1 MKHIRTKLLYARE
14 LFATG
19 LIIGIRIKGTDNPA
33 DQLTKPLS
41 SQHCHPRPV
50 PRRAH

>member
-41 SQHCHPRPV
+41 IICGKLQL
-50 PRRAH
+50 